1 MCWIGLKDWKFKAP
15 EPVQMYKVLIYNML
29 SPFYPHQYR
38 LGYEECVTIKRDPY
52 AEIPSHYDVVELA
65 NGIHGI
71 IKDCKIVI
79 NPTSPEVTIAEAMRF
94 RTLTGLILVE
104 GIIPKGSTYYVN
116 GKGAIVTERWIPLKK
131 VEFSELSNFK

>member
-38 LGYEECVTIKRDPY
+38 LGYEECATIKRDPY
-52 AEIPSHYDVVELA
+52 TQIPPSYDVIEFA
-65 NGIHGI
+65 YGIHGLR
-71 IKDCKIVI
+71 KDCRIFI
-79 NPTSPEVTIAEAMRF
+79 NPISHEVTIAEAMRF
-94 RTLTGLILVE
+94 HTLTGLILVE
-104 GIIPKGSTYYVN
+104 GVIPKGSTYYIN
-116 GKGAIVTERWIPLKK
+116 REGAMIAERWIPLKK